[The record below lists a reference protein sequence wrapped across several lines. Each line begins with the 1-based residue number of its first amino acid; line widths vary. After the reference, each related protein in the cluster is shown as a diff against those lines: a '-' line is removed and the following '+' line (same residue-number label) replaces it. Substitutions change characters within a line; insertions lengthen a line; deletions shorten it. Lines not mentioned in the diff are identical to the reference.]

1 MPVKIL
7 DAPHPILSVTL
18 LPTGVLI
25 MATESRI
32 YELKGNVWTPM
43 EFAPDPVP
51 EPTPAPPAGSSLFG
65 TPSPATP
72 APGTPAP

>member
-1 MPVKIL
+1 MPAKIL

-43 EFAPDPVP
+43 EFAPDPEVP
-51 EPTPAPPAGSSLFG
+51 ALAPVAPIEPAKE
-65 TPSPATP
+65 PAT
-72 APGTPAP
+72 

>member
-1 MPVKIL
+1 MPNKIL

-43 EFAPDPVP
+43 EFAPDPDPEVP
-51 EPTPAPPAGSSLFG
+51 ALAPVAPIEPAKE
-65 TPSPATP
+65 PAT
-72 APGTPAP
+72 

>member
-1 MPVKIL
+1 MPEKIL

-51 EPTPAPPAGSSLFG
+51 EPAAPQ
-65 TPSPATP
+65 PATP
-72 APGTPAP
+72 VPGPAA

>member
-1 MPVKIL
+1 MPAKIL
-7 DAPHPILSVTL
+7 DAPHPILSITL

-51 EPTPAPPAGSSLFG
+51 EPTLAPPAGSGLFAA
-65 TPSPATP
+65 PQPATP
-72 APGTPAP
+72 APGAPTP